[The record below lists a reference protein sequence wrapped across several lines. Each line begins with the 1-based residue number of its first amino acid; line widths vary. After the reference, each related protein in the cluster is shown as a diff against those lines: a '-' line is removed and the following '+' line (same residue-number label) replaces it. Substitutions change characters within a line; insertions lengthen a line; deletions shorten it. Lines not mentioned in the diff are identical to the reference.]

1 VSEQAAPAPPVAG
14 SGPDGTPSEDAL
26 VPDALLHPLLDSAGD
41 VLRSLPQEEVP
52 VVLRAII
59 GFDRR
64 GLARGPAR
72 QQLRRSLDIDPAFRV
87 RSIELF
93 LARPEVEVA
102 AETWQPSA
110 CVDLVVE
117 ASERG
122 DLPLLASFLYA
133 RRPSGWEF
141 GLGVAC
147 GAYAQ
152 TRRDEDDNA
161 DQRALRV
168 RIEELEEARRRAER
182 ARGESAETA
191 RRIEQ
196 ELREERRSRRARDV
210 DSERRVGEATR
221 QVEELERAVDV
232 ARRQADA
239 AHGRQQAAADRMR
252 SLQGEVRLTRT
263 QLEDARDKLRG
274 ATAPGSGL
282 RQEDLQAL
290 ADAASLARRLAD
302 GLGGVVAHARGKGAL
317 PGTPASRPAKAEP
330 QSTGEKSAKPQPSR
344 RSELAP
350 PPGLMADV
358 PEAIDAMLRRPGV
371 VVVIDGYNV
380 SMTAWP
386 ELSVAEQR
394 DRLVS
399 AVAEMALRTRAGVT
413 VVFDGADVGRV
424 TPPRRP
430 GVRVVFSPAGEK
442 ADPVIVREI
451 AALPLLTPVLAVSS
465 DQWVRVQSEQQGA
478 RAVGSDAF
486 LAALRR

>member
-1 VSEQAAPAPPVAG
+1 VSDHEPVVTDQGGTDPGGADAIDAAA
-14 SGPDGTPSEDAL
+14 
-26 VPDALLHPLLDSAGD
+26 VPEALLHPLLDSAGD
-41 VLRSLPQEEVP
+41 VLRGLAHDEVP
-52 VVLRAII
+52 VVLRAIT

-72 QQLRRSLDIDPAFRV
+72 QQLRRSLDIDDAFRE
-87 RSIELF
+87 RSVEHF
-93 LARPEVEVA
+93 LARPEVQVA
-102 AETWQPSA
+102 AETWHPEA
-110 CVDLVVE
+110 CVDLVLE
-117 ASERG
+117 ATERG
-122 DLPLLASFLYA
+122 DLPLLASLLYA
-133 RRPSGWEF
+133 QRPRGWEF
-141 GLGVAC
+141 GLGAAC

-152 TRRDEDDNA
+152 TRRDEDENA
-161 DQRALRV
+161 DQRALHV
-168 RIEELEEARRRAER
+168 RIEELEEARRRAEHT
-182 ARGESAETA
+182 RGEAEDAA
-191 RRIEQ
+191 RRLDH
-196 ELREERRSRRARDV
+196 ELREERRSRRAREV
-210 DSERRVGEATR
+210 DSERRVGDSSR
-221 QVEELERAVDV
+221 RVEELERALEV

-239 AHGRQQAAADRMR
+239 AHGRQQAAADRLR
-252 SLQGEVRLTRT
+252 VLQEEARLTHA
-263 QLEDARDKLRG
+263 QLDDARDELRS

-317 PGTPASRPAKAEP
+317 PGTPEPAKP
-330 QSTGEKSAKPQPSR
+330 KPEKSKAPKPDKPKLTR
-344 RSELAP
+344 RVELAP
-350 PPGLMADV
+350 PPGLVADV

-371 VVVIDGYNV
+371 AVVIDGYNV

-399 AVAEMALRTRAGVT
+399 ALAEMALRTRAAVT

-424 TPPRRP
+424 TPMRRP
-430 GVRVVFSPAGEK
+430 GVRVLFSPPGEK
-442 ADPVIVREI
+442 ADPMVVREI

-465 DQWVRVQSEQQGA
+465 DQWVYTHSEQQGA

>member
-1 VSEQAAPAPPVAG
+1 MSAPEAHRATEPP
-14 SGPDGTPSEDAL
+14 PEDAV

-41 VLRSLPQEEVP
+41 VLRGLAPDEVP
-52 VVLRAII
+52 VVLRAIT

-72 QQLRRSLDIDPAFRV
+72 QQLRRSLDIDLAFRE
-87 RSIELF
+87 RSVEVF
-93 LARPEVEVA
+93 LARPEVQVA
-102 AETWQPSA
+102 AESWRPDA
-110 CVDLVVE
+110 CVELVVD

-122 DLPLLASFLYA
+122 DLPLLASLLYA
-133 RRPSGWEF
+133 QRPPGWEF

-152 TRRDEDDNA
+152 TRHDEDENA
-161 DQRALRV
+161 DQRALHA
-168 RIEELEEARRRAER
+168 RIEELEEARRRADQS
-182 ARGESAETA
+182 RGEFEETA
-191 RRIEQ
+191 RRIER
-196 ELREERRSRRARDV
+196 ELREERRSRRAREA

-221 QVEELERAVDV
+221 RVEELERALEV

-239 AHGRQQAAADRMR
+239 AHGRQQVAADRM
-252 SLQGEVRLTRT
+252 SVLQEEVRVTRT
-263 QLEDARDKLRG
+263 QLDDARHELRG

-317 PGTPASRPAKAEP
+317 PGRAK
-330 QSTGEKSAKPQPSR
+330 GEKPVKGEPEKGEPVAKPQPTR
-344 RSELAP
+344 RSELVP
-350 PPGLMADV
+350 PPGLVADT
-358 PEAIDAMLRRPGV
+358 PSAIDAMLRRPGV
-371 VVVIDGYNV
+371 AVVIDGYNV

-386 ELSVAEQR
+386 ELTVAEQR

-399 AVAEMALRTRAGVT
+399 AVAEMALRTRAAVT

-430 GVRVVFSPAGEK
+430 GVRVVFSPPGEK
-442 ADPVIVREI
+442 ADPVVVREI
-451 AALPLLTPVLAVSS
+451 AALPLPTPVLAVSS

-486 LAALRR
+486 LAALGR